1 LSFLGFTT
9 LQLVFAMVAHSES
22 MLTDCAAMYVD
33 VLSYLVNFM
42 AERLKHGKQTVS
54 AESSPHALR
63 LRRLYLELVPPLVS
77 VTTLVGVTIVSLQQ
91 ATEVLFNRE
100 KYATATEPDLQL
112 MLLFSGLNLLLDF
125 INVTCFARVD
135 QAIGLPGQKGE
146 ENVHVHFEK
155 STTTPLP
162 ATEETSLLGKHE
174 KHNDTDNDSHSC
186 ADEEH
191 QGMNLNM
198 CSAWTH
204 ICADTLR
211 SIAVLIAAGFASL
224 FPSLLSPMAADS
236 WGSVVVSVII
246 LVSLIPLIQGL
257 FLTAVKIQAIW
268 KDNGEHSSSH
278 VLDV

>member
-1 LSFLGFTT
+1 
-9 LQLVFAMVAHSES
+9 MVAHSES
-22 MLTDCAAMYVD
+22 MMTDCAAMYVD

-42 AERLKHGKQTVS
+42 AERLKHGKRS
-54 AESSPHALR
+54 ESPHDLR

-91 ATEVLFNRE
+91 ACEVLFNTK
-100 KYATATEPDLQL
+100 KYADEKEPNLQL
-112 MLLFSGLNLLLDF
+112 MLLFSFLNLLLDF

-146 ENVHVHFEK
+146 ENVHVHYEK
-155 STTTPLP
+155 KVDGEE
-162 ATEETSLLGKHE
+162 ATEQTSLISKE
-174 KHNDTDNDSHSC
+174 DDEHSC
-186 ADEEH
+186 SDEEH

-246 LVSLIPLIQGL
+246 LVSLAPLLQGL
-257 FLTAVKIQAIW
+257 LLTAFKIQAIW
-268 KDNGEHSSSH
+268 KGNGHSSSY